1 MHPYIPDVREVL
13 ERKDR
18 PVLGDA
24 NLEDLVFTIYSRLWE
39 KWRITTWIPFI
50 SFTRSF
56 LKLDGFCLF
65 VLSVWLVGCF
75 SGQWGRGEGFF
86 SAHDPI
92 GRDLH
97 LPVLIFLLALDYTQ
111 TSLRLFLCPCTG
123 RFEYKS
129 FLWAF
134 AWLTLC
140 SSSQLFFFFCFL
152 WTSGFKIFHEI
163 LYQISLFKFAW
174 HQYFFSLL
182 PEFPHGSSELLC
194 FLCIKKWGQLV
205 SDQARVFS
213 ILIYS
218 FIYYFVN

>member
-92 GRDLH
+92 GRDIH
-97 LPVLIFLLALDYTQ
+97 LPVLIFLLALDYMQ

-140 SSSQLFFFFCFL
+140 SSSQLFFSFSVFFEHL
-152 WTSGFKIFHEI
+152 GS
-163 LYQISLFKFAW
+163 KF
-174 HQYFFSLL
+174 ST
-182 PEFPHGSSELLC
+182 
-194 FLCIKKWGQLV
+194 
-205 SDQARVFS
+205 RFS
-213 ILIYS
+213 IRSLSSNLHDINIFFHCYQNFPMVHQS
-218 FIYYFVN
+218 CCVSYALKNEDN

>member
-163 LYQISLFKFAW
+163 LNQISSNLHDINIFFHCYQNFPMV
-174 HQYFFSLL
+174 HQSCCVSYALKMRTTSQW
-182 PEFPHGSSELLC
+182 S
-194 FLCIKKWGQLV
+194 GQ
-205 SDQARVFS
+205 SVFYPY
-213 ILIYS
+213 L
-218 FIYYFVN
+218 